1 MRNPSASMLR
11 AAGQSPCTHL
21 VNEPTNPT
29 NTLATSILQT
39 RGNQRAERDWFGRV
53 FRKSLDFWGEIV
65 EIRKDLQRHCVVT
78 RAGPFSRGVWLLR
91 CSAPTLTLPR
101 STRGGEKRGK
111 EGWNEAR

>member
-39 RGNQRAERDWFGRV
+39 RGNQRAERDW
-53 FRKSLDFWGEIV
+53 
-65 EIRKDLQRHCVVT
+65 
-78 RAGPFSRGVWLLR
+78 AYPPFPTPAPSSFQYLTPPIPRPKHNIPHQLHRILR
-91 CSAPTLTLPR
+91 FIPR
-101 STRGGEKRGK
+101 DPPRIHTQ
-111 EGWNEAR
+111 